1 MAADKDDVSGAI
13 AKLAAADNY
22 SWKTSVSNVPPPDAA
37 GGGGG
42 GRRGG
47 RGFGGGPS
55 SGKTQKDGLIYVNMA
70 GRGGVTE
77 GYVQGAKAAVKAGDD
92 AAWASFAE
100 ATADDGNGGFNM
112 AAMTARRVQ
121 MTKTPADTAKD
132 LLEKVKSVTKADDA
146 YTADLTEDG
155 AKSFMTMGFAGFGR
169 GGGAGGNGPD
179 ISGAKGTVKFW
190 VKDGV
195 LVKYETHVEGTM
207 SFGGNDR
214 PLNTIT
220 TVEITDVG
228 STKIEVPDDAK
239 KKLS

>member
-1 MAADKDDVSGAI
+1 MAADKDDVGAAI

-42 GRRGG
+42 RRGG
-47 RGFGGGPS
+47 RGFGGTS
-55 SGKTQKDGLIYVNMA
+55 SGKAQKDGLLYVNMP

-77 GYVQGAKAAVKAGDD
+77 GYVKGTKGAIKAGDD
-92 AAWASFAE
+92 GAWASFAE
-100 ATADDGNGGFNM
+100 ATADDGNGGFNP
-112 AAMTARRVQ
+112 ATFAARRLQ
-121 MTKTPADTAKD
+121 TTKSPADTAKD
-132 LLEKVKSVTKADDA
+132 LLDKVKSVTKADDA

-179 ISGAKGTVKFW
+179 ISGAKGSVKFW

-195 LVKYETHVEGTM
+195 LVKYETHIEGTM

-220 TVEITDVG
+220 TVDITDVG
-228 STKIEVPDDAK
+228 ATKIEVPDDAK
-239 KKLS
+239 KKMS